1 MTLHLSKFRSFS
13 DLSRH
18 DERIK
23 ALRNHA
29 AWEVSCGNRLVL
41 EISLILLHHGTS

>member
-1 MTLHLSKFRSFS
+1 VTLHLSKFRSFS

-23 ALRNHA
+23 ELRNHA
-29 AWEVSCGNRLVL
+29 ASEVSFGNLLVL
-41 EISLILLHHGTS
+41 EISLILLRHGTS

>member
-1 MTLHLSKFRSFS
+1 VTLRLSKFRSFS

-29 AWEVSCGNRLVL
+29 AWEVSYGNRLIL

>member
-1 MTLHLSKFRSFS
+1 VTLHLSKFRSFS

-18 DERIK
+18 DEQIK

-29 AWEVSCGNRLVL
+29 AWEVSYGNRLVL
-41 EISLILLHHGTS
+41 EISLILLRHGTS

>member
-29 AWEVSCGNRLVL
+29 AWEVSFGNLLVL
-41 EISLILLHHGTS
+41 EISLILLRHGTS